1 MTIFLGS
8 TLLNYELSEDQTL
21 SSVDLVGR
29 GKVTKQWDAVVVSLL
44 NVQQFVN
51 QDSQPQTSE
60 PNSNQLNQIGEIY
73 SDLNGKVLEWF

>member
-1 MTIFLGS
+1 M
-8 TLLNYELSEDQTL
+8 
-21 SSVDLVGR
+21 
-29 GKVTKQWDAVVVSLL
+29 TKQWDAVVVSLL

-51 QDSQPQTSE
+51 QDSQPQMSE